1 MIFRTM
7 KWLLLMVFLSVTCYQ
22 LQAQVQDNHF
32 MYVQTENNQPFY
44 VRLNGKVFSSTTGGY
59 VILPKLASGDY
70 QLNIGFPKNEYP
82 EEEYHISLNEHNEG
96 FLLKKLDNKW
106 SLLNIESLALIEGS
120 STAPEMQVKVQS
132 DPFSSMLANVV
143 KDSSLLKE
151 NIPVVPTQPKVDSG
165 EKTQTT
171 FTTSDSQK
179 VERTEVLTVIPDQS
193 KENSI
198 TETQT
203 TFATSDSE
211 KVEHKKDVAV
221 VPTPEPEPQPEKQD
235 YNQKQSTSVA
245 NISVSTNQKP
255 FTRLLVMNEKD
266 GLDLI
271 YLDNKENDTIR
282 LFMPVANL
290 HSTPEQQP
298 RIIYNPEPKDSQS
311 FTITPTVVNPD
322 DFKTK
327 EATAEKPTEEKKL
340 DKIIYSPEDKPIGQ
354 DSEKVKSSQVIQ
366 SSEVNSDCV
375 NFATDNDFLKL
386 RKRMAA
392 ETDNDKMLDVARK
405 IFKNKCFSTEQIR
418 NLSYLFLD
426 DEGRYRFFDL
436 AYAFTSDSNQY
447 NTLQSQLKDPYYI
460 NRFKAMIHK

>member
-1 MIFRTM
+1 M
-7 KWLLLMVFLSVTCYQ
+7 KRLLLMVFLSVTCYQ
-22 LQAQVQDNHF
+22 LQAQDNHF

-120 STAPEMQVKVQS
+120 SAAPEMQVKIQS

-151 NIPVVPTQPKVDSG
+151 NIPKVATPPKVDIV

-171 FTTSDSQK
+171 FATSDSQK
-179 VERTEVLTVIPDQS
+179 VEHTEGLIVIPDQS
-193 KENSI
+193 KENSV

-211 KVEHKKDVAV
+211 KVEHKEV
-221 VPTPEPEPQPEKQD
+221 VTVLPTAEPKPQSEKQN
-235 YNQKQSTSVA
+235 YNQKSSSTVA
-245 NISVSTNQKP
+245 NSSVPTDQKP
-255 FTRLLVMNEKD
+255 FTRLLVMNEKG

-290 HSTPEQQP
+290 RSTSEQQP
-298 RIIYNPEPKDSQS
+298 KIIYNPEPKESQS
-311 FTITPTVVNPD
+311 YTITPTVVNPD

-327 EATAEKPTEEKKL
+327 VATAEQPTEEKKL
-340 DKIIYSPEDKPIGQ
+340 DKIIYNPEETPIGQ
-354 DSEKVKSSQVIQ
+354 NSEKVKRSQVIQ
-366 SSEVNSDCV
+366 SPEVNSDCV
-375 NFATDNDFLKL
+375 NIATDNDFLRL

-405 IFKNKCFSTEQIR
+405 YFKNKCFSTEQIR

-447 NTLQSQLKDPYYI
+447 YTLESQLKDPYYI